1 MADRDVIDSI
11 GARLKALRRKRGF
24 ASTKALAQ
32 ASSGKITEAM
42 LTNIESG
49 RRSDLQVSQLLNIAR
64 ALDVPPSMLLAPTS
78 RPDAPL
84 DLPNLS
90 ADFDGMSA
98 AEFDCWLSATPA
110 SFYRPRLAAERN
122 DIATLA
128 TLREFGTL
136 RRELERLQH
145 VFDVYASSGDPDL
158 ADANVE
164 LRERIDRLR
173 ADAIRMA
180 EFLATAGVNGLQPD
194 AGGTE
199 PEKRPEHG

>member
-1 MADRDVIDSI
+1 MTDGDVMDSI

-24 ASTKALAQ
+24 NSTKALAE

-122 DIATLA
+122 DIATLT

-136 RRELERLQH
+136 RRELERLQY

-158 ADANVE
+158 ADGNSE
-164 LRERIDRLR
+164 LRERIERLR
-173 ADAIRMA
+173 ADANRVA
-180 EFLATAGVNGLQPD
+180 EFLATAGIGDLQPD
-194 AGGTE
+194 DTFSKV
-199 PEKRPEHG
+199 EKHPQHG